1 MPSPCFLNKD
11 TNIPKLLC
19 CKQPCLPPRN
29 LGSSTLYRAWLT
41 CEHHLFSRA
50 KARNTAKCFLFQLV
64 LFATQKPRLFD
75 SVTHVHLKCVDG
87 KRLFEAPGHTTS
99 SNMRRACLVVR
110 PEISTACDAQDLLHH
125 ICSHI
130 NICVKL
136 FSLNMPQFYLFNLEH
151 RAMQPYLISLKYPDN
166 IRKLDPPNL

>member
-1 MPSPCFLNKD
+1 MPSPCFLNKY

-19 CKQPCLPPRN
+19 CKQPSLPPRN
-29 LGSSTLYRAWLT
+29 HGSSTLYRAWLT

-50 KARNTAKCFLFQLV
+50 KKQETLPSAFLFQLE

-75 SVTHVHLKCVDG
+75 SVRHVHLKCAD
-87 KRLFEAPGHTTS
+87 RNLPSEAPEHTTS
-99 SNMRRACLVVR
+99 WSRRRACLVVR
-110 PEISTACDAQDLLHH
+110 PEISTACACDAQDLL
-125 ICSHI
+125 CSHI

-151 RAMQPYLISLKYPDN
+151 RAMQPYLISLKYPNN
-166 IRKLDPPNL
+166 IRKLDPNL